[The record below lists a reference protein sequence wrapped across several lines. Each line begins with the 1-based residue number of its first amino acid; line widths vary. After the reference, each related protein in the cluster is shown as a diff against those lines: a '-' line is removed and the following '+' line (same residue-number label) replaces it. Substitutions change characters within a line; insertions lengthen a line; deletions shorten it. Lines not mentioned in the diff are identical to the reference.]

1 MGRVGAE
8 AFPRRPAAGAG
19 IDGEVR
25 KGAGVWRVGVGFAR
39 RLRGSGGCWAC
50 LGVGWGFVGRVAVL
64 GGDQLRLQLRLWRLL
79 WRRLQRSLLRR
90 FHRRLPLQC
99 IPLQRR
105 LLQRLFNPW
114 PLLGTGGGQ
123 QPLQSHRWLPWRAGQ
138 LLQQGPQLGRRQGQ
152 GAVEGGGD

>member
-1 MGRVGAE
+1 MCGNRIGPWRTGQLLQQGPQLGRRQGQGAVEGGRQGVGRVGAE

-39 RLRGSGGCWAC
+39 RLRGSGGGWAC
-50 LGVGWGFVGRVAVL
+50 LGVGWGFVGRVEVI

-79 WRRLQRSLLRR
+79 WRRQQRSLLRL

-99 IPLQRR
+99 LPLQRR
-105 LLQRLFNPW
+105 LL
-114 PLLGTGGGQ
+114 
-123 QPLQSHRWLPWRAGQ
+123 
-138 LLQQGPQLGRRQGQ
+138 
-152 GAVEGGGD
+152 